1 MILVELA
8 VPALGQRYDFDLD
21 ENVRICALLPEMVE
35 IISQK
40 EHCSFGC
47 PAEEMSIYSVTRQL
61 RLAPDATVRQNGIIN
76 GEKLILI

>member
-1 MILVELA
+1 MILVELS

-21 ENVRICALLPEMVE
+21 ENVRIQSLLPEMVE

-40 EHCSFGC
+40 EHCNFGC
-47 PAEEMSIYSVTRQL
+47 PVEEMSIYSTTRQL
-61 RLAPDATVRQNGIIN
+61 RLAMDATVQQNRIIN

>member
-21 ENVRICALLPEMVE
+21 ENVRVRALLPEMVE

-40 EHCSFGC
+40 EFAGFCT
-47 PAEEMSIYSVTRQL
+47 AMSA
-61 RLAPDATVRQNGIIN
+61 RLPRR
-76 GEKLILI
+76 